1 MEVIITPSPEEG
13 ALSAARIL
21 DHVVR
26 AKPAA
31 VLGLATGSTPLGLYR
46 ELIRRHKEEG
56 LDFSGITT
64 FNLDEYVG
72 LEASHPASYHRFMH
86 ENLFAE
92 INVAPERIHLPDGM
106 AADVNAFSREYEKKI
121 RAAGGID
128 LQILG
133 IGNDG
138 HIGFNEPSS
147 SLASRTR
154 LKTLTQ
160 VTIEANKRFFNNIDE
175 VPRHVITMG
184 VGTIM
189 EARICLLL
197 AFGEKKAEAV
207 RAMVEG
213 PVTANCP
220 ASVLQLHPRV
230 VVIADEAAAASLAR
244 ADYYRYVFAAKPE
257 WQKETTFL
265 PALLEE

>member
-1 MEVIITPSPEEG
+1 MEVIITQNPEEG
-13 ALSAARIL
+13 ALKAASIL
-21 DHVVR
+21 EHVVR
-26 AKPAA
+26 SKPAA

-56 LDFSGITT
+56 LDFSAVTT

-72 LEASHPASYHRFMH
+72 LDAAHPASYHRFMQ
-86 ENLFAE
+86 ENLFSGL
-92 INVAPERIHLPDGM
+92 NVAPERVHIPDGM
-106 AADVNAFSREYEKKI
+106 AADVSAFCRGYEKKI
-121 RAAGGID
+121 KAAGGID
-128 LQILG
+128 FQILG

-160 VTIEANKRFFNNIDE
+160 VTVEANKRFFNSIDE

-197 AFGEKKAEAV
+197 AFGAGKADAV
-207 RAMVEG
+207 QAMVEG
-213 PVTANCP
+213 PLTANCP
-220 ASVLQLHPRV
+220 ASVLQMHPRV
-230 VVIADEAAAASLAR
+230 IVIADEAAAGKLAR
-244 ADYYRYVFAAKPE
+244 ADYYRYVYATKPA
-257 WQKETTFL
+257 WQKDKTFL
-265 PALLEE
+265 PALSEE